1 MTNKASMAAG
11 TPKHSGRRAAAPA
24 NGSDHYAKPT
34 LRPAWQLALPGIRE
48 GGPLRPLM
56 AASTPRHP
64 GRRAAAPANGCDHYA
79 KANVKAS
86 VAAGTPRHPGRRAA
100 APANGCDHYAKAN
113 VKASVAA
120 GTPKHPGRRAAAPA
134 NGCDH
139 YARLIANVKASVA
152 AGTPKHPGRRAAAPA
167 NGSWHS
173 PSTQAVRLYWRI
185 STRVAVVNKQPLC
198 TKHSV
203 SGSSLPMTAGKGCCK
218 PNNIRCRPP
227 GCKVTVCPAG
237 TSRPSI

>member
-100 APANGCDHYAKAN
+100 APANG
-113 VKASVAA
+113 
-120 GTPKHPGRRAAAPA
+120 
-134 NGCDH
+134 
-139 YARLIANVKASVA
+139 
-152 AGTPKHPGRRAAAPA
+152 
-167 NGSWHS
+167 SWHS